1 MVAYTTIEKRPP
13 LRKKI
18 EINPCFPFI
27 VSGSLKIIQEYHN
40 KYDGIDRHLES
51 IPEILDAFHK
61 DIRHFGENGG
71 RDSKYSSEQFLR
83 MTIVKCTELASLRD
97 TVIRVNDSDFLRNF
111 SRIGMGDVPNFTLLG
126 EAIKCVKPKTWETI
140 NKLLFDHAKEG
151 ERITSDSLRLDSTV
165 CESNI
170 HYPTD
175 AYLLWDGFRVL
186 SRLMTQ
192 VRVTDRKLSCGN
204 RFHDKKVKALF
215 TYISTHCSKKNKSTI
230 RTVNKKMRKLIGR
243 VDEIVETAKH
253 FTENAQRILSRG
265 SIESF
270 GLLQEIQR
278 MIPLVEQ
285 VAFQSRRAWINKET
299 VPAAERIF
307 SIFEEHTELH
317 KRGKAH
323 KPIEFGHLVT
333 LGQTQEKFI
342 SYYMVEEQSRHDTVH
357 KDEAIEDHKK
367 KFGTYPKQFAAD
379 KNYHVSP
386 EDTLEW
392 EKEIDVY
399 AVGKKG
405 RRDEEETDREHSVAF
420 RSAQRFRAG
429 SEGSISVLKR
439 AFGLKRC
446 LNRGFKSF
454 AATIGCLVFCHNL
467 VLLAVT

>member
-1 MVAYTTIEKRPP
+1 
-13 LRKKI
+13 
-18 EINPCFPFI
+18 
-27 VSGSLKIIQEYHN
+27 LKIIQDYRR

-51 IPEILDAFHK
+51 IPEILDVFHK
-61 DIRHFGENGG
+61 DIRHFSDNGG
-71 RDSKYSSEQFLR
+71 RNSKYSSEQFLR

-97 TVIRVNDSDFLRNF
+97 TVIRINESDFLRNF
-111 SRIGMGDVPNFTLLG
+111 SKIGMGDVPNFTLLG
-126 EAIKCVKPKTWETI
+126 EVIKCVKPKTWEII
-140 NKLLFDHAKEG
+140 NKYLFDHAKEEG
-151 ERITSDSLRLDSTV
+151 RITSDSLRLDSTV

-175 AYLLWDGFRVL
+175 AHLLWDSFRVL

-192 VRVTDRKLSCGN
+192 VKDADRKLSCGN

-230 RTVNKKMRKLIGR
+230 RTVNKKMRTLIER
-243 VDEIVETAKH
+243 VEWIVEIAKH
-253 FTENAQRILSRG
+253 FAGNAQKKLSG
-265 SIESF
+265 GIEMF
-270 GLLQEIQR
+270 GLLQEIKE
-278 MIPLVEQ
+278 MIPLVVQ
-285 VAFQSRRAWINKET
+285 VACQSRRAWINNET
-299 VPAAERIF
+299 VHAVERIF
-307 SIFEEHTELH
+307 SIFEDHTELH
-317 KRGKAH
+317 KRGKARQ
-323 KPIEFGHLVT
+323 PIEFGHLVT

-357 KDEAIEDHKK
+357 KDEAIEDHKE
-367 KFGTYPKQFAAD
+367 KFGTYPKRFAAD

-392 EKEIDVY
+392 EKEIKVY
-399 AVGKKG
+399 SVGKKG
-405 RRDEEETDREHSVAF
+405 RRDNEETEREHTDVF
-420 RSAQRFRAG
+420 RAAQRFRAG

>member
-1 MVAYTTIEKRPP
+1 MVAYTTIEKRLP

-18 EINPCFPFI
+18 EINPCFSFNI
-27 VSGSLKIIQEYHN
+27 TGSLKIIQEYHG
-40 KYDGIDRHLES
+40 KYDGIDHTLDN

-97 TVIRVNDSDFLRNF
+97 TIIRVNDSDFLRNF
-111 SRIGMGDVPNFTLLG
+111 CKIGMGDVPNFTLFG
-126 EAIKCVKPKTWETI
+126 EAIKCVKPKTWDII
-140 NKLLFDHAKEG
+140 NKMLFDHAKEG
-151 ERITSDSLRLDSTV
+151 KRITSDSLRLDSTV

-175 AYLLWDGFRVL
+175 AHLLWDGFRVL
-186 SRLMTQ
+186 GRLMTQ
-192 VRVTDRKLSCGN
+192 VKDMDRRLSCGN
-204 RFHDKKVKALF
+204 RFHDKKVKALY

-230 RTVNKKMRKLIGR
+230 RTVNKKMLKLIECVER
-243 VDEIVETAKH
+243 IVETANN
-253 FTENAQRILSRG
+253 FTENAQRKLSG
-265 SIESF
+265 GIESF
-270 GLLQEIQR
+270 GLLQEIKR

-285 VAFQSRRAWINKET
+285 VVFQSRRAWINEEK

-307 SIFEEHTELH
+307 SIFEDHTELH
-317 KRGKAH
+317 KRGKSRQ
-323 KPIEFGHLVT
+323 PIEFGHLVT

-367 KFGTYPKQFAAD
+367 KFGSYPKRFAAD

-386 EDTLEW
+386 EDTQEW

-399 AVGKKG
+399 SVGKKG
-405 RRDEEETDREHSVAF
+405 RRDDEETKREHSEAF